1 MFFIKKLIESIL
13 FPPGIIIFAFLLITL
28 LSFAISKRK
37 NIKPAE
43 SAGRIF
49 LLIPLIS
56 LISATC
62 IYLLSIQP
70 VSNMLLIPLETS
82 YPVPSSK
89 IIKKPSAIVILS
101 SGAYNRH
108 TLGGD
113 TFNRLYEGFKLYK
126 KYHVPIIVSGGRATS
141 TFSLAKAMKN
151 VLVSIGVGKRYVITE
166 DKSDDTYQNAR
177 YVLKICEKKDFKR
190 IILVTSAYHMPR
202 AMLLFNWVKHIKK
215 NKNKT
220 NRFKTIKI
228 KIIPYPADF
237 KTDMHY
243 NIYGYFPQLGYLLI
257 SSEAL
262 HEYIGYVYYYTKER
276 I

>member
-1 MFFIKKLIESIL
+1 MFFIKKLIESLL

-28 LSFAISKRK
+28 LYFAILTRK
-37 NIKPAE
+37 KTKP
-43 SAGRIF
+43 AGRIF

-56 LISATC
+56 LISAIC
-62 IYLLSIQP
+62 IYLFSIQP
-70 VSNMLLIPLETS
+70 VSNILLIPLETS

-89 IIKKPSAIVILS
+89 IIKKPSAIVVLS
-101 SGAYNRH
+101 SGAFNRH

-113 TFNRLYEGFKLYK
+113 TFNRLFEGFKLYK
-126 KYHVPIIVSGGRATS
+126 EYRVPLIVSGGRAVS

-151 VLVSIGVGKRYVITE
+151 VLVSIGVDKRYVITE
-166 DKSDDTYQNAR
+166 DKSDDTYQNAL
-177 YVLKICEKKDFKR
+177 YVLKICQKKDFSR

-202 AMLLFNWVKHIKK
+202 AMLLFNRIKYIDKTGNFK
-215 NKNKT
+215 N
-220 NRFKTIKI
+220 I

-243 NIYGYFPQLGYLLI
+243 NTYSYFPQLGYLSI

-262 HEYIGYVYYYTKER
+262 HEYVGYVYYSIKER

>member
-1 MFFIKKLIESIL
+1 MFFIKKLIESVL
-13 FPPGIIIFAFLLITL
+13 FPPGIIIIAFLLIAL
-28 LSFAISKRK
+28 LSLAILKRK
-37 NIKPAE
+37 KTKPA
-43 SAGRIF
+43 GYIF
-49 LLIPLIS
+49 LLIASIS
-56 LISATC
+56 LISATF
-62 IYLLSIQP
+62 IYLFSIQP

-82 YPVPSSK
+82 YSVPSPK
-89 IIKKPSAIVILS
+89 IIKKPSAIVVLS

-113 TFNRLYEGFKLYK
+113 TFNRLFEGFKLYK
-126 KYHVPIIVSGGRATS
+126 KYNVPVIVSGGRAVS

-151 VLVSIGVGKRYVITE
+151 VLVSIGVDKRYVITE
-166 DKSDDTYQNAR
+166 DKSDDTYQNAL
-177 YVLKICEKKDFKR
+177 YVLKICKKRDFSR

-202 AMLLFNWVKHIKK
+202 AMLLFSRIKYI
-215 NKNKT
+215 NKT
-220 NRFKTIKI
+220 DRFKNI

-243 NIYGYFPQLGYLLI
+243 NTYSYFPQLGYLLT

-276 I
+276 V

>member
-13 FPPGIIIFAFLLITL
+13 FPPGIIIFAFLIITL
-28 LSFAISKRK
+28 LSFTILTRK
-37 NIKPAE
+37 KTKPSVSSE
-43 SAGRIF
+43 HAGRMF

-56 LISATC
+56 LISLIFAIC

-70 VSNMLLIPLETS
+70 VSNILLIPLETS

-89 IIKKPSAIVILS
+89 IIKKPSAIVVLS

-113 TFNRLYEGFKLYK
+113 TFNRLFEGFKLYK
-126 KYHVPIIVSGGRATS
+126 EYRVPIIVSGGRAVS
-141 TFSLAKAMKN
+141 TFSLAKIMKN
-151 VLVSIGVGKRYVITE
+151 VLVFIGVDKHYVITE
-166 DKSDDTYQNAR
+166 DKSDDTYQNAI
-177 YVLKICEKKDFKR
+177 YVLKICKKKDFRR

-202 AMLLFNWVKHIKK
+202 AMLLFTESAKSGAFK
-215 NKNKT
+215 N
-220 NRFKTIKI
+220 I

-243 NIYGYFPQLGYLLI
+243 NTYSYFPQLGYLLI

-262 HEYIGYVYYYTKER
+262 HEYIGYVYYYIKER

>member
-13 FPPGIIIFAFLLITL
+13 FPPGIIIFAFLLIAL
-28 LSFAISKRK
+28 LSFA
-37 NIKPAE
+37 
-43 SAGRIF
+43 
-49 LLIPLIS
+49 LLIKKKTKLIHILILVIS

-89 IIKKPSAIVILS
+89 IIKKPSAIVVLS

-126 KYHVPIIVSGGRATS
+126 KYHVPIIVSGGRAVS

-151 VLVSIGVGKRYVITE
+151 VLVSIGVDKRYVITE
-166 DKSDDTYQNAR
+166 DKSDDTYQNAM
-177 YVLKICEKKDFKR
+177 YVLKICKKKDFSR
-190 IILVTSAYHMPR
+190 IILATSAYHMPR
-202 AMLLFNWVKHIKK
+202 AMFLFNWVKYID
-215 NKNKT
+215 KT
-220 NRFKTIKI
+220 NGFKNIKI
-228 KIIPYPADF
+228 VPYPADF

-243 NIYGYFPQLGYLLI
+243 NTYSYFPQLGYLLT

-276 I
+276 V

>member
-1 MFFIKKLIESIL
+1 MFFIKKLIESVL
-13 FPPGIIIFAFLLITL
+13 FPPGIIIFAFLLIAL
-28 LSFAISKRK
+28 FSFALLTRK
-37 NIKPAE
+37 KTKP
-43 SAGRIF
+43 AGRIF

-70 VSNMLLIPLETS
+70 VSNILLIPLETS

-89 IIKKPSAIVILS
+89 IIKKPSAVVVLS

-113 TFNRLYEGFKLYK
+113 TFNRLFEGFKLYK
-126 KYHVPIIVSGGRATS
+126 KYRVPIIVSGGRAVS
-141 TFSLAKAMKN
+141 TFSLAKIMKN
-151 VLVSIGVGKRYVITE
+151 VLVSIGVAKHYVITE
-166 DKSDDTYQNAR
+166 DKSDDTYQNAL
-177 YVLKICEKKDFKR
+177 YVLKICKKKDFRR
-190 IILVTSAYHMPR
+190 IILVTSAYHMPM
-202 AMLLFNWVKHIKK
+202 AMLLFAKSAKSGAFK
-215 NKNKT
+215 N
-220 NRFKTIKI
+220 I

-243 NIYGYFPQLGYLLI
+243 NTCSYFPQLGYLLI

-262 HEYIGYVYYYTKER
+262 HEYIGYVYYYMKGR
-276 I
+276 NCFKI

>member
-1 MFFIKKLIESIL
+1 MFFIKKLIESVL
-13 FPPGIIIFAFLLITL
+13 FPPGIIIIAFLLIAL
-28 LSFAISKRK
+28 LSLAILKRK
-37 NIKPAE
+37 KTKPA
-43 SAGRIF
+43 GYMF
-49 LLIPLIS
+49 LLIASIS

-62 IYLLSIQP
+62 IYLFSIQP
-70 VSNMLLIPLETS
+70 VSNMLLIPLETG
-82 YPVPSSK
+82 YPVPSHR
-89 IIKKPSAIVILS
+89 IIKKPSAIVVLS

-113 TFNRLYEGFKLYK
+113 TFNRLFEGFKLYK

-141 TFSLAKAMKN
+141 AFSLAKAMKN
-151 VLVSIGVGKRYVITE
+151 VLVSIGVGKHYVITE
-166 DKSDDTYQNAR
+166 DKSNDTYQNAL
-177 YVLKICEKKDFKR
+177 YVLKICRKKDFSR

-202 AMLLFNWVKHIKK
+202 AMLLFTKSTKSGAFK
-215 NKNKT
+215 N
-220 NRFKTIKI
+220 I

-243 NIYGYFPQLGYLLI
+243 NTYSYFPQLAYLLT

-262 HEYIGYVYYYTKER
+262 HEYIGYVYYYMKEK

>member
-1 MFFIKKLIESIL
+1 MFFIKKLIESVL
-13 FPPGIIIFAFLLITL
+13 FPPGIIIFAFLLIAL
-28 LSFAISKRK
+28 LYFAILTRK
-37 NIKPAE
+37 KTKPA
-43 SAGRIF
+43 GHIF

-62 IYLLSIQP
+62 IYLFSIQP

-82 YPVPSSK
+82 YPVPSPK
-89 IIKKPSAIVILS
+89 IIKKPSAIVVLS

-113 TFNRLYEGFKLYK
+113 TFNRLFEGFKLYK
-126 KYHVPIIVSGGRATS
+126 KYNVPVIVSGGRAVS
-141 TFSLAKAMKN
+141 TFSLAKIMKN
-151 VLVSIGVGKRYVITE
+151 VLVSIGVDKHYVITE
-166 DKSDDTYQNAR
+166 DKSSDTYQNAL
-177 YVLKICEKKDFKR
+177 YVLKICQKKDFNR

-202 AMLLFNWVKHIKK
+202 AMLLFNNSFK
-215 NKNKT
+215 N
-220 NRFKTIKI
+220 I

-237 KTDMHY
+237 KTNLHY
-243 NIYGYFPQLGYLLI
+243 NIYSYFPQLGYLLI

-262 HEYIGYVYYYTKER
+262 HEYIGYVYYYMKER

>member
-1 MFFIKKLIESIL
+1 MFFIKKLIESLL

-28 LSFAISKRK
+28 LYFAILTRK
-37 NIKPAE
+37 KTKPAGLTKLKE
-43 SAGRIF
+43 FIF

-56 LISATC
+56 LFSATC

-82 YPVPSSK
+82 YPVPSPK
-89 IIKKPSAIVILS
+89 IIKKPSAIVVLS

-113 TFNRLYEGFKLYK
+113 TFNRLFEGFKLYK
-126 KYHVPIIVSGGRATS
+126 KYHIPVIVSGGRAVS
-141 TFSLAKAMKN
+141 TFSLAKIMKN
-151 VLVSIGVGKRYVITE
+151 VLVAIGVDKHYVITE
-166 DKSDDTYQNAR
+166 DKSGDTYQNAM
-177 YVLKICEKKDFKR
+177 YVLKICRKKDFRR

-202 AMLLFNWVKHIKK
+202 AMLLFTKSVKSAAFK
-215 NKNKT
+215 N
-220 NRFKTIKI
+220 IKI

-237 KTDMHY
+237 KTNLHY
-243 NIYGYFPQLGYLLI
+243 NIYSYFPQLGYLLI

-262 HEYIGYVYYYTKER
+262 HEYIGYVYYYMKER
-276 I
+276 L